1 MTFDIEIRLYGNAQI
16 NLTGVELWYWGEG
29 TLTDFFEDYY
39 MKLYPD
45 AIGVSIYIR
54 MDGEAE

>member
-1 MTFDIEIRLYGNAQI
+1 MTFDIEIRLCNAQI
-16 NLTGVELWYWGEG
+16 NLTDVELWYWGEG

-45 AIGVSIYIR
+45 AIGVSIYANLK
-54 MDGEAE
+54 E